1 MATEGKIGEER
12 MLSLFSTHLCL
23 CHVELPSGVGGGEG
37 AVAEYSE
44 QKRLPQQ
51 GAKEGL
57 ASPASRRTPYGGRGA
72 GDAEGFG
79 LLVRAESTQMGCAG
93 LLF

>member
-72 GDAEGFG
+72 EG
-79 LLVRAESTQMGCAG
+79 TQRVLDFWCCAG